1 MDFNEMVNRVPNIR
15 DRKEKIMEIFTD
27 TEKRILEAT
36 DKSYTWI
43 ARDKNGCLYVY
54 DTKPYKDEGYGYF
67 SAKFGSG
74 FLFKTC
80 VSDVLFKN
88 VTWENSPIQ
97 YRNNE
102 LLTPK
107 EKEYLTFVFKP
118 FANDILYVRK
128 IQSYVIDNIEYIEVV
143 TCKDGRTTSMV
154 FPGFKKGTMYKGM
167 KPKTKY
173 TLKELG
179 IIYNE

>member
-1 MDFNEMVNRVPNIR
+1 
-15 DRKEKIMEIFTD
+15 MEIFTD
-27 TEKRILEAT
+27 VEKRILEAT
-36 DKSYTWI
+36 NKRYKWI

-54 DTKPYKDEGYGYF
+54 DIKPYKDEGFGFF
-67 SAKFGSG
+67 SAKFSSG
-74 FLFKTC
+74 FLFNEC

-107 EKEYLTFVFKP
+107 EKEYLKFVFKP
-118 FANDILYVRK
+118 FASDIMCVQK
-128 IQSYVIDNIEYIEVV
+128 MQSDDTEYIVAKTYE
-143 TCKDGRTTSMV
+143 DSMI
-154 FPGFKKGTMYKGM
+154 FPYFTKGTMYKGM
-167 KPKTKY
+167 KSGRSY